1 MDNDLSHM
9 RITIW
14 VTFAALA
21 LVILFATFPSID
33 LRFSALF
40 FSPVGQPW
48 PGREPFPE
56 WLRDT
61 LREGVEL
68 AALLTFLVLVGNLR
82 LGTSQRTGW
91 RVWAFLCGP
100 VILCAGLLVNGVLK
114 AMIGRA
120 RPFSVTEFGGHQ
132 LFTPPFQFSTQCY
145 SNCSFSSGE
154 TALIASFFPAPLCAC
169 LAAPAALWAMGSW
182 CPCRRGNHS
191 HVRSSHRGRRA
202 FPQRCGDVHP
212 VFGPDDTVSV
222 PGAGDKPPPSP
233 LQRCC
238 HLGRYDQPLA
248 QWPPRH
254 TYPRSGLV
262 AENQGCSHPP
272 PTAPIRVRRRLSW
285 EFEVQHRWGGSER
298 QDGSDS
304 S

>member
-1 MDNDLSHM
+1 MDNDLFHM

-14 VTFAALA
+14 VTLVALA

-40 FSPVGQPW
+40 FSPIGQPW
-48 PGREPFPE
+48 PGLEPVPDRI
-56 WLRDT
+56 RDT

-68 AALLTFLVLVGNLR
+68 AAFLAFVMLVGNLR
-82 LGTSQRTGW
+82 LAALQRTGW

-154 TALIASFFPAPLCAC
+154 SALIASFFLPLCVLLWPRLERRGRLVAGG
-169 LAAPAALWAMGSW
+169 LAAAMIVLMSGLRIAAGGHFLSDVVMSILFSALTTLFLYRALAISRHRHLFTGDAVSADAMSLW
-182 CPCRRGNHS
+182 RN
-191 HVRSSHRGRRA
+191 GRHAVVARVLRWWPKIKARA
-202 FPQRCGDVHP
+202 SRLQRP
-212 VFGPDDTVSV
+212 PD
-222 PGAGDKPPPSP
+222 PGAAPS
-233 LQRCC
+233 
-238 HLGRYDQPLA
+238 
-248 QWPPRH
+248 
-254 TYPRSGLV
+254 
-262 AENQGCSHPP
+262 
-272 PTAPIRVRRRLSW
+272 
-285 EFEVQHRWGGSER
+285 
-298 QDGSDS
+298 
-304 S
+304 

>member
-1 MDNDLSHM
+1 MDNDLAHM

-14 VTFAALA
+14 VTLVALA

-48 PGREPFPE
+48 PGLEPVPDRI
-56 WLRDT
+56 RDT

-68 AALLTFLVLVGNLR
+68 ASFLAFVMLVGNLR
-82 LGTSQRTGW
+82 LAALQRTGW
-91 RVWAFLCGP
+91 RVWGFLCGP

-154 TALIASFFPAPLCAC
+154 TALIASFLLPLCVLLWPRLERRGRLVAGG
-169 LAAPAALWAMGSW
+169 LAAAMIVLMSGLRIAAGGHFLSDVVMSILFSALTTLFLYRALAISRHRHLFTGDAVSADAMSLW
-182 CPCRRGNHS
+182 RN
-191 HVRSSHRGRRA
+191 GRHAVVARLLRWWPKIKARA
-202 FPQRCGDVHP
+202 SRLQRP
-212 VFGPDDTVSV
+212 PD
-222 PGAGDKPPPSP
+222 PGAAPS
-233 LQRCC
+233 
-238 HLGRYDQPLA
+238 
-248 QWPPRH
+248 
-254 TYPRSGLV
+254 
-262 AENQGCSHPP
+262 
-272 PTAPIRVRRRLSW
+272 
-285 EFEVQHRWGGSER
+285 
-298 QDGSDS
+298 
-304 S
+304 

>member
-14 VTFAALA
+14 LTLATLA

-40 FSPVGQPW
+40 FSPVEQPW
-48 PGREPFPE
+48 SGREPFPE

-61 LREGVEL
+61 LREGTEL
-68 AALLTFLVLVGNLR
+68 ATLLVFVILVGNLR
-82 LGTSQRTGW
+82 LGPLQRTGW

-114 AMIGRA
+114 ATIGRA
-120 RPFSVTEFGGHQ
+120 RPFSITEFGGQQ

-154 TALIASFFPAPLCAC
+154 TALIASFFLPLCV
-169 LAAPAALWAMGSW
+169 LVWPRLQWRGRFVMGSTAASMIILMSGL
-182 CPCRRGNHS
+182 RIAAGGHFLSDVVMSILFSALTTLFLYRVLAVNRHRHLFTGNAVS
-191 HVRSSHRGRRA
+191 A
-202 FPQRCGDVHP
+202 
-212 VFGPDDTVSV
+212 DTVSIWRNGRHAV
-222 PGAGDKPPPSP
+222 LTRLRRWWPKIKAAASRVQRPPDAGA
-233 LQRCC
+233 
-238 HLGRYDQPLA
+238 A
-248 QWPPRH
+248 
-254 TYPRSGLV
+254 
-262 AENQGCSHPP
+262 
-272 PTAPIRVRRRLSW
+272 
-285 EFEVQHRWGGSER
+285 
-298 QDGSDS
+298 S

>member
-1 MDNDLSHM
+1 MDNDLAHM
-9 RITIW
+9 RITVW
-14 VTFAALA
+14 VTLVALA

-48 PGREPFPE
+48 PGLEPVPDRI
-56 WLRDT
+56 RDT

-68 AALLTFLVLVGNLR
+68 AAFLAFVMLVGNLR
-82 LGTSQRTGW
+82 LAALQRSGW

-154 TALIASFFPAPLCAC
+154 TALIASFFLPLCVLLWPRLERRGRLVAGG
-169 LAAPAALWAMGSW
+169 LAAATIVLMSGLRIAAGGHFLSDVVMSILFSALTTLFLYRALAISRHRHLFTGDAVSADAMSLW
-182 CPCRRGNHS
+182 RN
-191 HVRSSHRGRRA
+191 GRHAVVARVLRWWPKIKARA
-202 FPQRCGDVHP
+202 SRLQRP
-212 VFGPDDTVSV
+212 PD
-222 PGAGDKPPPSP
+222 PGAAPS
-233 LQRCC
+233 
-238 HLGRYDQPLA
+238 
-248 QWPPRH
+248 
-254 TYPRSGLV
+254 
-262 AENQGCSHPP
+262 
-272 PTAPIRVRRRLSW
+272 
-285 EFEVQHRWGGSER
+285 
-298 QDGSDS
+298 
-304 S
+304 

>member
-1 MDNDLSHM
+1 MDNDLAHM
-9 RITIW
+9 RITVW
-14 VTFAALA
+14 VTLVALA

-48 PGREPFPE
+48 PGLEPVPDRI
-56 WLRDT
+56 RDT

-68 AALLTFLVLVGNLR
+68 AAFLAFVMLVGNLR
-82 LGTSQRTGW
+82 LAALQRTGW

-154 TALIASFFPAPLCAC
+154 TALIASFFLPLCVLLWPRLERRGRLVAGG
-169 LAAPAALWAMGSW
+169 LAAAMIVLMSGLRIAAGGHFLSDVVMSILFSALTTLFLYRALAISRHRHLFTGDAVSADAMSLW
-182 CPCRRGNHS
+182 RN
-191 HVRSSHRGRRA
+191 GRHAVVARLLRWWPKIKARA
-202 FPQRCGDVHP
+202 SR
-212 VFGPDDTVSV
+212 
-222 PGAGDKPPPSP
+222 
-233 LQRCC
+233 LQR
-238 HLGRYDQPLA
+238 
-248 QWPPRH
+248 PPDA
-254 TYPRSGLV
+254 G
-262 AENQGCSHPP
+262 A
-272 PTAPIRVRRRLSW
+272 APS
-285 EFEVQHRWGGSER
+285 
-298 QDGSDS
+298 
-304 S
+304 

>member
-14 VTFAALA
+14 LTLATLA

-40 FSPVGQPW
+40 FSPVEQPW
-48 PGREPFPE
+48 SGREPFPE

-61 LREGVEL
+61 LREGTEL
-68 AALLTFLVLVGNLR
+68 ATLLVFVILVGNLR
-82 LGTSQRTGW
+82 LGTLQRTGW

-114 AMIGRA
+114 ATIGRA
-120 RPFSVTEFGGHQ
+120 RPFSITEFGGQQ

-154 TALIASFFPAPLCAC
+154 TALIASFFLPLCV
-169 LAAPAALWAMGSW
+169 LVWPRLQWRGRFVMGSTAAGMIILMSGL
-182 CPCRRGNHS
+182 RIAAGGHFLSDVVMSILFSALTTLFLYRVLAVNRHRHLFTGNAVS
-191 HVRSSHRGRRA
+191 A
-202 FPQRCGDVHP
+202 
-212 VFGPDDTVSV
+212 DTVSIW
-222 PGAGDKPPPSP
+222 
-233 LQRCC
+233 RN
-238 HLGRYDQPLA
+238 GRHAVL
-248 QWPPRH
+248 
-254 TYPRSGLV
+254 T
-262 AENQGCSHPP
+262 
-272 PTAPIRVRRRLSW
+272 RVRRWWPKIKAAASR
-285 EFEVQHRWGGSER
+285 VQRPPDAGAA
-298 QDGSDS
+298 S

>member
-1 MDNDLSHM
+1 MDNDLAHM

-14 VTFAALA
+14 VTLVALA

-48 PGREPFPE
+48 PGLEPVPDRI
-56 WLRDT
+56 RDT

-68 AALLTFLVLVGNLR
+68 AAFLAFVMLVGNLR
-82 LGTSQRTGW
+82 LAALQRTGW
-91 RVWAFLCGP
+91 RVWGFLCGP

-154 TALIASFFPAPLCAC
+154 TALIASFFLPLCVLLWPRLERRGRLVAGG
-169 LAAPAALWAMGSW
+169 LAAAMIVLMSGLRIAAGGHFLSDVVMSILFSALTTLFLYRALAISRHRHLFTGDAVSADAMSLW
-182 CPCRRGNHS
+182 RN
-191 HVRSSHRGRRA
+191 GRHAVVARVLRWWPKIKARA
-202 FPQRCGDVHP
+202 SR
-212 VFGPDDTVSV
+212 
-222 PGAGDKPPPSP
+222 
-233 LQRCC
+233 LQR
-238 HLGRYDQPLA
+238 
-248 QWPPRH
+248 PPDA
-254 TYPRSGLV
+254 G
-262 AENQGCSHPP
+262 A
-272 PTAPIRVRRRLSW
+272 APS
-285 EFEVQHRWGGSER
+285 
-298 QDGSDS
+298 
-304 S
+304 

>member
-14 VTFAALA
+14 LTLATLA

-40 FSPVGQPW
+40 FSPVEQPW
-48 PGREPFPE
+48 SGREPFPE

-61 LREGVEL
+61 LREGTEL
-68 AALLTFLVLVGNLR
+68 ATLLVFVILVGNLR
-82 LGTSQRTGW
+82 LGPLQRTGW

-114 AMIGRA
+114 ATIGRA
-120 RPFSVTEFGGHQ
+120 RPFSITEFGGQQ

-154 TALIASFFPAPLCAC
+154 TALIASFFLPLCV
-169 LAAPAALWAMGSW
+169 LVWPRLQWRGRFVMGSTAAGMIILMSGL
-182 CPCRRGNHS
+182 RIAAGGHFLSDVVMSILFSALTTLFLYRVLAVNRHRHLFTGNAVS
-191 HVRSSHRGRRA
+191 A
-202 FPQRCGDVHP
+202 
-212 VFGPDDTVSV
+212 DTVSIW
-222 PGAGDKPPPSP
+222 
-233 LQRCC
+233 RN
-238 HLGRYDQPLA
+238 GRHAVL
-248 QWPPRH
+248 
-254 TYPRSGLV
+254 T
-262 AENQGCSHPP
+262 
-272 PTAPIRVRRRLSW
+272 RVRRWWPKIKAAASRL
-285 EFEVQHRWGGSER
+285 QRPPDAGAA
-298 QDGSDS
+298 S

>member
-14 VTFAALA
+14 LTLATLA

-40 FSPVGQPW
+40 FSPVEQPW
-48 PGREPFPE
+48 SGREPFPE

-61 LREGVEL
+61 LREGTEL
-68 AALLTFLVLVGNLR
+68 ATLLVFVILVGNLR
-82 LGTSQRTGW
+82 LGPLQRTGW

-114 AMIGRA
+114 ATIGRA
-120 RPFSVTEFGGHQ
+120 RPFSITEFGGQQ

-154 TALIASFFPAPLCAC
+154 TALIASFFLPLCV
-169 LAAPAALWAMGSW
+169 LVWPRLQWRGRFVMGSTAASMIILMSGL
-182 CPCRRGNHS
+182 RIAAGGHFLSDVVMSILFSALTTLFLYRVLAVNRHRHLFTGNAVS
-191 HVRSSHRGRRA
+191 A
-202 FPQRCGDVHP
+202 
-212 VFGPDDTVSV
+212 DTVSIWRNGRHAV
-222 PGAGDKPPPSP
+222 LTRLRRWWPKIKAAASR
-233 LQRCC
+233 LQR
-238 HLGRYDQPLA
+238 
-248 QWPPRH
+248 PPDA
-254 TYPRSGLV
+254 G
-262 AENQGCSHPP
+262 A
-272 PTAPIRVRRRLSW
+272 A
-285 EFEVQHRWGGSER
+285 
-298 QDGSDS
+298 S

>member
-1 MDNDLSHM
+1 MDNDLAHM

-14 VTFAALA
+14 VTLVALA

-40 FSPVGQPW
+40 FSPIGQPW
-48 PGREPFPE
+48 PGLEPVPDRI
-56 WLRDT
+56 RDT

-68 AALLTFLVLVGNLR
+68 AAFLAFVMLVGNLR
-82 LGTSQRTGW
+82 LAALQRTGW

-154 TALIASFFPAPLCAC
+154 TALIASFFLPLCVLLWPRLERRGRLVAGG
-169 LAAPAALWAMGSW
+169 LAAAMIVLMSGLRIAAGGHFLSDVVMSILFSALTTLFLYRALAISRHRHLFTGDAVSADAMSLW
-182 CPCRRGNHS
+182 
-191 HVRSSHRGRRA
+191 RSGRHAVVARVLRWWPKIKARA
-202 FPQRCGDVHP
+202 SRLQRP
-212 VFGPDDTVSV
+212 PD
-222 PGAGDKPPPSP
+222 PGAAPS
-233 LQRCC
+233 
-238 HLGRYDQPLA
+238 
-248 QWPPRH
+248 
-254 TYPRSGLV
+254 
-262 AENQGCSHPP
+262 
-272 PTAPIRVRRRLSW
+272 
-285 EFEVQHRWGGSER
+285 
-298 QDGSDS
+298 
-304 S
+304 